1 MKRQERYNIDIIDT
15 LCGVFSVSSLLEL
28 SEKAGK
34 TKQIGG
40 REGGLDWQAGAG
52 SAAPALNY

>member
-1 MKRQERYNIDIIDT
+1 M
-15 LCGVFSVSSLLEL
+15 SSLPGAEF